1 MNVLKGP
8 RKTRHANKCI
18 ISCFCAPPPRP
29 PSALSRH
36 WRDGLH
42 QPSPLLTPLCRISPA
57 GKETRAPKLPPP
69 RERPPPSITRVAECA
84 LPTPLQSKQFR
95 INKHHFFLSFL
106 MPGSPSEAP
115 RRLAHQ
121 PPPRLFQRAAGVRVE
136 IASIRMAMWMR
147 SLLWQRCL
155 SRRRAS
161 SAQLM
166 EAPPCKSQR

>member
-18 ISCFCAPPPRP
+18 ISCFCAPLPVPHLSAVTGGMVYINP
-29 PSALSRH
+29 PSPAPLS
-36 WRDGLH
+36 
-42 QPSPLLTPLCRISPA
+42 RISPA

-95 INKHHFFLSFL
+95 INKHHFFLFPNARQSL
-106 MPGSPSEAP
+106 RGPA
-115 RRLAHQ
+115 
-121 PPPRLFQRAAGVRVE
+121 PPRPSATASLFQRAAGVRVE